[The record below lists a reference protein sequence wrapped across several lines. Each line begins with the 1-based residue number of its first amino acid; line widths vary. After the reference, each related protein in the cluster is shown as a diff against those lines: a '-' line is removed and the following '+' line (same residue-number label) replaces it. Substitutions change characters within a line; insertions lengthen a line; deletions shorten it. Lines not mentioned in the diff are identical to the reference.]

1 VERVIVDDVA
11 GGSGSHVMLLP
22 GVDAQYRLQL
32 SVTSVRG
39 EVEGAVAAAAT
50 TTTASDCDVIH
61 SEEKLVRTLPYVNCE
76 S

>member
-22 GVDAQYRLQL
+22 GVDVQYRLQL

-39 EVEGAVAAAAT
+39 EVEGAVAAAT